1 MLAQPGGCRTFGQQ
15 RAPLASTSSL
25 NEFQEVLVDRLGVG
39 GEHAMRETGIKLQSG
54 LLKELDLEQGS
65 AFVRNDLKTE
75 IGRPSGL

>member
-1 MLAQPGGCRTFGQQ
+1 
-15 RAPLASTSSL
+15 
-25 NEFQEVLVDRLGVG
+25 
-39 GEHAMRETGIKLQSG
+39 MRETRIKLQGG